1 MSILKKNKTPHSKS
15 YPSVLDIF
23 RPTSVCVLCDSHT
36 KVQQVFHANCRDAGI
51 KSKVY
56 NSHSKYMKFITSD
69 FDYLQ
74 RKVSSKTL
82 IPSTSTIFYDLD
94 DIAKR
99 HSFHC
104 MTDFGQSNTNLLKV
118 MRMNVKNNAFA
129 KSNATVQ
136 ECATQLPRKLV
147 PRDSIE
153 INSRKVKKK
162 ASKDLS
168 SEIFLRDDDYLHDY
182 DRHYYSNNLRDICQ
196 KPQKFW
202 SYAKYRTEYT
212 KPEDKKLKKKE
223 KADEKGDVKPNNNNK
238 SKKHKRDSM
247 EREDKPTN
255 TSVAQL
261 IEVMVPRNEGQE
273 MVNQQEAALADSN
286 NGNKTNK
293 RGFKYRAHQK
303 ARKVLCPNCR
313 EKVNVVISLSTTE
326 EEDSL
331 KRENSMLNNSD
342 EIPSTVTYNYSSSP
356 TGHRSKTNDED
367 LCLHDPPCEMLPI
380 CQILPTDNYYTVN
393 QKCMKKNSIP
403 KSTPRVI
410 RITKACRHHPPCTVV
425 PSCQRANV
433 LKNNCEYIP
442 PCLHHP
448 RCVNLP
454 LCVPF
459 SKSLHYED
467 SPTKLY
473 DERDNSDCPH
483 VPKCKYIPVCQHDS
497 FTNLDPHQ
505 INMVSQVPN
514 TCEVFNN
521 YNPYLVNPNKNCVRN
536 SCSPCQLS
544 TIPCHTCQSNKSCQ
558 YSSLHSSPDSNLNTI
573 TQEKTS
579 SDDII
584 FIRDVGCQFR
594 SKSYSPR
601 NSMLQ
606 SIASSNSFDLVD
618 VRQMS
623 NYYTNVHTL
632 RYEDKCTNPITSIE
646 KSFSMVS
653 MTTIDS
659 VCPSH
664 GRRSPFS
671 RKIQPTT
678 GFQPQSAYVAAFS
691 TGTNCNRTR
700 YVEISKSDIEDFRDR
715 HHTFPVRSRR
725 NFLKCKYKNMYLV
738 KRRRK
743 PRLSCKLSRKSCLDV

>member
-223 KADEKGDVKPNNNNK
+223 KGKRTEDPCPCQLFSYACPCTDKKSLSELAENSGSLTVANQITSTSKIVADEKGDVKPNNNNK

-286 NGNKTNK
+286 N
-293 RGFKYRAHQK
+293 
-303 ARKVLCPNCR
+303 ARLQQAIGARLTMKIYVYMTLL
-313 EKVNVVISLSTTE
+313 V
-326 EEDSL
+326 
-331 KRENSMLNNSD
+331 
-342 EIPSTVTYNYSSSP
+342 
-356 TGHRSKTNDED
+356 
-367 LCLHDPPCEMLPI
+367 
-380 CQILPTDNYYTVN
+380 
-393 QKCMKKNSIP
+393 KC
-403 KSTPRVI
+403 
-410 RITKACRHHPPCTVV
+410 
-425 PSCQRANV
+425 
-433 LKNNCEYIP
+433 
-442 PCLHHP
+442 
-448 RCVNLP
+448 
-454 LCVPF
+454 
-459 SKSLHYED
+459 
-467 SPTKLY
+467 
-473 DERDNSDCPH
+473 
-483 VPKCKYIPVCQHDS
+483 
-497 FTNLDPHQ
+497 
-505 INMVSQVPN
+505 
-514 TCEVFNN
+514 
-521 YNPYLVNPNKNCVRN
+521 
-536 SCSPCQLS
+536 
-544 TIPCHTCQSNKSCQ
+544 CQ
-558 YSSLHSSPDSNLNTI
+558 Y
-573 TQEKTS
+573 
-579 SDDII
+579 
-584 FIRDVGCQFR
+584 V
-594 SKSYSPR
+594 KSY
-601 NSMLQ
+601 Q
-606 SIASSNSFDLVD
+606 
-618 VRQMS
+618 Q
-623 NYYTNVHTL
+623 
-632 RYEDKCTNPITSIE
+632 
-646 KSFSMVS
+646 
-653 MTTIDS
+653 TTII
-659 VCPSH
+659 
-664 GRRSPFS
+664 R
-671 RKIQPTT
+671 
-678 GFQPQSAYVAAFS
+678 
-691 TGTNCNRTR
+691 
-700 YVEISKSDIEDFRDR
+700 
-715 HHTFPVRSRR
+715 
-725 NFLKCKYKNMYLV
+725 
-738 KRRRK
+738 
-743 PRLSCKLSRKSCLDV
+743 